1 MWSFARSALRAHA
14 SSVAG
19 SFVMVALASAL
30 LTATGAWME
39 AGIRGTSSGE
49 DLSMLSAATGSF
61 AGTTILVVVLVVAS
75 AYAAALRERRSQFA
89 LLRAVGAT
97 PTQVRRMVATEVAIV
112 FAAATLVG
120 AVPGLLLARSATSV
134 LVSGEIVPAG
144 FVLQLSPWPVLAT
157 AVLLGGTGALTARLA
172 ARETARLS
180 PTAAVRLSATEPSTL
195 SPVRRTAAWCCAV
208 LGLGV
213 AVVPFVVPGLIG
225 SASGASSA
233 FLLITSAALAG
244 PAIVAALAR
253 RGLAAAQGSG
263 STSLALA
270 LTNARGFSRR
280 LTAAIVP
287 LALLLSLGTV
297 QLGVNRAVST
307 AAGVQLGDG
316 ITADLV
322 VQKTGG
328 LGTTDLEAV
337 RSTPGVEALT
347 TLRSQEAQVR
357 TDDEMD
363 DVALLSGL
371 AWEPTAL
378 QVLSGE
384 DVLVDPDVRSG
395 SLDDLAEPGTVAV
408 GRDSLLGTG
417 TGLGDSL
424 TVRLD
429 DQERELTIV
438 AVYDRTLGFGDYLVG
453 EATLASDDTQTGTGT
468 AADAVLLRTA
478 PGKTDAVET
487 AIVAAGLD
495 VLTPAEYADAATEAA
510 AGQQQLSAILVL
522 ALLVFVAAAAANTL
536 AMLASSRRPEH
547 ALLRRTGA
555 TRRQLVTTAAV
566 EAAVV
571 ALAALVIGTA
581 SVLPALIG
589 VGYGLV
595 GSVFAGID
603 VMAFGVL
610 ALAVVLVAGATTV
623 IGAVRATAVR
633 RVVQVG

>member
-39 AGIRGTSSGE
+39 AGIRGTSTGE

-134 LVSGEIVPAG
+134 LVSGEIVPDG

-195 SPVRRTAAWCCAV
+195 SPVRRAAAWCCAV

-213 AVVPFVVPGLIG
+213 AMVPFVVPGLIG

-263 STSLALA
+263 STSLTLA

-328 LGTTDLEAV
+328 LDAKDLEAV

-357 TDDEMD
+357 TDEMD
-363 DVALLSGL
+363 DVAFLSGL

-384 DVLVDPDVRSG
+384 DMLVDPDVRSG
-395 SLDDLAEPGTVAV
+395 SLDDLADPGTVAV

-417 TGLGDSL
+417 TGLGDTL

-453 EATLASDDTQTGTGT
+453 EATLASDDTQTGTGP
-468 AADAVLLRTA
+468 AVDSVVLRAA
-478 PGKTDAVET
+478 PGQVDDVKT
-487 AIVAAGLD
+487 AIVSAGLD
-495 VLTPAEYADAATEAA
+495 VLTPAEYADAATDAA

-522 ALLVFVAAAAANTL
+522 ALLVFVAAAATNTL

-566 EAAVV
+566 EAGVV

-595 GSVFAGID
+595 GSVVAGID

-623 IGAVRATAVR
+623 IGAVRATARPQVVR
-633 RVVQVG
+633 AA

>member
-14 SSVAG
+14 SSIAG

-39 AGIRGTSSGE
+39 AGLRPAPSGE

-97 PTQVRRMVATEVAIV
+97 PTQVRRMVSAEVALV
-112 FAAATLVG
+112 FAGATLVG

-134 LVSGEIVPAG
+134 LVSGDIVPEG
-144 FVLQLSPWPVLAT
+144 FDLVLSPWPVLAT
-157 AVLLGGTGALTARLA
+157 AVLLGATGAVTARLA

-180 PTAAVRLSATEPSTL
+180 PTAAVRLSAAESSTL

-213 AVVPFVVPGLIG
+213 AVIPFVVPGLIG
-225 SASGASSA
+225 SATGASSA
-233 FLLITSAALAG
+233 FLLISAAALAG

-253 RGLAAAQGSG
+253 RGLTVAQRTGSA
-263 STSLALA
+263 SLTLA

-287 LALLLSLGTV
+287 LALLLSLGAV
-297 QLGVNRAVST
+297 QLGVNQAVAT
-307 AAGVQLGDG
+307 AAGVQLEEG

-322 VQKTGG
+322 VQKDDG
-328 LGTTDLEAV
+328 LQAADVEAI
-337 RSTPGVEALT
+337 STMPGVDAVT
-347 TLRSQEAQVR
+347 TMRSQAAEVR
-357 TDDEMD
+357 TDEEMD
-363 DVALLSGL
+363 DVAFLAGL

-378 QVLSGE
+378 QAVSAGE
-384 DVLVDPDVRSG
+384 MLVDPDVRSG
-395 SLDDLAEPGTVAV
+395 SLDELSTPGTVAV
-408 GRDSLLGTG
+408 GRDALLGSG
-417 TGLGDSL
+417 TGLGDTL

-429 DQERELTIV
+429 GAKTELTIV

-453 EATLASDDTQTGTGT
+453 DATLTSTDV
-468 AADAVLLRTA
+468 AADAVLVRADAGQVDAVRTA
-478 PGKTDAVET
+478 ATS
-487 AIVAAGLD
+487 AGL
-495 VLTPAEYADAATEAA
+495 VALTPDAYADAATEAA
-510 AGQQQLSAILVL
+510 AGQQRLSAVL
-522 ALLVFVAAAAANTL
+522 IFALLVFVAAAAANTL

-555 TRRQLVTTAAV
+555 TRRQLVATAAV
-566 EAAVV
+566 EASVV

-581 SVLPALIG
+581 SVLPALVG

-595 GSVFAGID
+595 GSVTAGLHAS
-603 VMAFGVL
+603 AFGVL
-610 ALAVVLVAGATTV
+610 ALAVVLVAGITTV
-623 IGAVRATAVR
+623 VGAVRATSAPRAVPA
-633 RVVQVG
+633 G